1 MEYIINFD
9 SEDDVPGSESFS
21 LAQLKKSNNKVRI
34 RKNTF
39 IEDHCNK

>member
-9 SEDDVPGSESFS
+9 SEEDVSESESFS
-21 LAQLKKSNNKVRI
+21 LAQLKTSNNKVRI

-39 IEDHCNK
+39 IGRPL